1 MAKRK
6 LQPCFTKQAGLD
18 ATLFW
23 LLGRW
28 EEDAPGLRHSWVWI
42 AAGGN
47 AGVGRVLM
55 PAGWEVGNVGL
66 GSCPVLIFTLVPCKV
81 PISSEWMRKAQL

>member
-1 MAKRK
+1 M
-6 LQPCFTKQAGLD
+6 
-18 ATLFW
+18 
-23 LLGRW
+23 
-28 EEDAPGLRHSWVWI
+28 WI

-47 AGVGRVLM
+47 ASVGRVLM